1 MSINF
6 SVVIWTI
13 INFCVLLAALNFVL
27 YKPLLRFVRQR
38 EEKNEQGIM
47 AGKNADARFE
57 EIKNENRERFENM
70 RREEQKETE
79 EILHR
84 ARADKRRSIAEMN
97 ERLDREYRDGLEKL
111 ANDEK
116 AAESELDTKLG
127 VLSKIIADKVS
138 GRFI

>member
-1 MSINF
+1 
-6 SVVIWTI
+6 
-13 INFCVLLAALNFVL
+13 
-27 YKPLLRFVRQR
+27 
-38 EEKNEQGIM
+38 M